1 MKQLNY
7 KFKLNQQS
15 LKTKANSG
23 IQAYKIRLEV
33 TGIFTKRID
42 LVFKHGLEISIK
54 AFPERVFKTQT
65 DITTKMYAV

>member
-15 LKTKANSG
+15 LKTKTYSG
-23 IQAYKIRLEV
+23 IQAYKIRPEV

-42 LVFKHGLEISIK
+42 LVFKHRLKISIK
-54 AFPERVFKTQT
+54 AFPKTVFKTQT

>member
-15 LKTKANSG
+15 LKTKTNSG

-42 LVFKHGLEISIK
+42 LVFKHRLEISIK
-54 AFPERVFKTQT
+54 VFPKRIFKTQT

>member
-33 TGIFTKRID
+33 TGIFTKSID
-42 LVFKHGLEISIK
+42 LVFKHRLEISIK
-54 AFPERVFKTQT
+54 AFPKIIFKTQT
-65 DITTKMYAV
+65 DIATKMYIV

>member
-23 IQAYKIRLEV
+23 IQAYKIRPEV

-42 LVFKHGLEISIK
+42 LVFKHRLEIGIK
-54 AFPERVFKTQT
+54 RIPETISKTQT
-65 DITTKMYAV
+65 DITTKMYIV